1 MTPEGA
7 REAAAR
13 GDLVVYTWT
22 ERKLRFSTMGH
33 FRPTPYPDAYGE
45 DRLQFVP
52 LRARDSRGHGDA
64 EGRWH
69 PREAEWVQFRLATAE
84 EILLL

>member
-1 MTPEGA
+1 MTPEEA

-22 ERKLRFSTMGH
+22 ERKLRFSAMGH
-33 FRPTPYPDAYGE
+33 FRPTPFPESYGE

-52 LRARDSRGHGDA
+52 LRARDSRGQGWV
-64 EGRWH
+64 ERWH
-69 PREAEWVQFRLATAE
+69 PRGAEWSQFRLATAA
-84 EILLL
+84 EILAL

>member
-1 MTPEGA
+1 MNRQGA

-22 ERKLRFSTMGH
+22 ERKLRFSIMGR
-33 FRPTPYPDAYGE
+33 FRPTPYPTTYGK
-45 DRLQFVP
+45 DQLQFVP

-64 EGRWH
+64 MGRWH
-69 PREAEWVQFRLATAE
+69 PRDAEWVQFRLATAE